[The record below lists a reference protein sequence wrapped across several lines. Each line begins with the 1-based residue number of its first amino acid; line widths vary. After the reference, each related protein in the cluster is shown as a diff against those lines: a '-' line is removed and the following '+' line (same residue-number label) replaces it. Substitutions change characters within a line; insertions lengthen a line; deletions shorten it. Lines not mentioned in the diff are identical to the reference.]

1 MTIKE
6 TAGKVLLYFYQLQ
19 RTAPLSMPSRQVG
32 FIERK
37 NGEGLALT
45 SDKKPFAKDLLDINS
60 SSTDIF
66 NAFTFLIN
74 KGFIETKERAAPG
87 ARIYVG
93 VQVTVAGIEAI
104 ESIEGGPDGK
114 NQFEQNFNIKVGS
127 NATVDSVIRDKLK
140 ALIDNSN

>member
-19 RTAPLSMPSRQVG
+19 RTAPLSMPTRQVG

-37 NGEGLALT
+37 TSDGLALT
-45 SDKKPFAKDLLDINS
+45 SDKKAFAKDLLDINPS
-60 SSTDIF
+60 SNDIF
-66 NAFTFLIN
+66 NAFSFLIH

-93 VQVTVAGIEAI
+93 VQVTVAGIDAI
-104 ESIEGGPDGK
+104 ESIEGGSEG
-114 NQFEQNFNIKVGS
+114 QQRFEHTFNIKVGS
-127 NATVDSVIRDKLK
+127 NATVDSVIRDKLS
-140 ALIDNSN
+140 ALINNA

>member
-19 RTAPLSMPSRQVG
+19 RTAPLSMPTRQVG

-37 NGEGLALT
+37 NGDGLGLT
-45 SDKKPFAKDLLDINS
+45 SDKKAFAKDLFDINP

-66 NAFTFLIN
+66 NAFVYLIH
-74 KGFIETKERAAPG
+74 KGFIKTKERAAPG

-93 VQVTVAGIEAI
+93 VEVTVAGIDAI
-104 ESIEGGPDGK
+104 ESIEGGLEG
-114 NQFEQNFNIKVGS
+114 QRGFEQTFNIRVNA
-127 NATVDSVIRDKLK
+127 NATVDGVIRDKLS
-140 ALIDNSN
+140 ALISNK